1 MGCDD
6 AEASGMLPE
15 ALDAE
20 KMIIYQ
26 PGTGIPEL
34 AKELGE
40 IASDSLYFKEVAD
53 EYMQSLTISAEMIM
67 FIEK

>member
-1 MGCDD
+1 MSQKCFFFNFFENNSGYDDMGCDD
-6 AEASGMLPE
+6 TEASGMLPE

-40 IASDSLYFKEVAD
+40 IASDSLYF
-53 EYMQSLTISAEMIM
+53 
-67 FIEK
+67 